1 MKIAEGLEMLELPM
15 VARGNEMIIHPV
27 VVYGENSCVLV
38 DTGMPNCYQAI
49 VNSLDQAGI
58 PAEGLHAVILTHQ
71 DIDHVG
77 SLPHFLA
84 RARQPLDVYAHADD
98 KRAIDGEVPLLKLP
112 PEMSSAIL
120 QSLPPKE
127 RSEYEHAFS
136 SKTGPNVNRVVTDG
150 EVLPFGGG
158 LRVIHTP
165 GHTPGHISLY
175 HEASRTLIAG
185 DAMIVENGELKGP
198 RPQVTP
204 DMDEAI
210 RSLKKLTVLPI
221 EIVICYHGGVF
232 KGDVKKRLEE
242 LAASVK

>member
-15 VARGNEMIIHPV
+15 IARGNEMIIHPV

-49 VNSLDQAGI
+49 VNSLDEAGI
-58 PAEGLHAVILTHQ
+58 PAEGLHSVILTHQ

-136 SKTGPNVNRVVTDG
+136 AETGPECQPCRDG
-150 EVLPFGGG
+150 WG
-158 LRVIHTP
+158 
-165 GHTPGHISLY
+165 SLAVRRWAARHPY
-175 HEASRTLIAG
+175 ARTYAGSYQPVSRSEPHADRG
-185 DAMIVENGELKGP
+185 
-198 RPQVTP
+198 
-204 DMDEAI
+204 
-210 RSLKKLTVLPI
+210 
-221 EIVICYHGGVF
+221 
-232 KGDVKKRLEE
+232 
-242 LAASVK
+242 